1 MICGSAFE
9 FIACTALCGN
19 FAIMAERFEG
29 KRIRDPVH
37 GLIVFEEGNPRD
49 ELAWKLLNT
58 PEMQRLRRI
67 RQLGVS
73 EFVYPGATH
82 SRFAHSVGVYHTAK
96 QLVEIIKRECKRNG
110 VEFEQDKA
118 DDAILAALLH
128 DIGHGP
134 FSHAFERAQKARGI
148 RKRHEEWT
156 ADIIR
161 NPDGD
166 ILPILGEE
174 RAERIAAMLQAED
187 PSDIYH
193 AVFSSSFD
201 ADRLDYIRRDRMMT
215 GTHAGHIDF
224 DWLMDNL
231 RVREIDLSQ
240 DEGDEKRLVPTFCFT
255 AKAIPAAEQFLLAR
269 YTLHEQVYLHK
280 TTRAMEIVIMR
291 LFRRLGEL
299 ATEDP
304 DKTGLPANHP
314 LLRFLA
320 SGEPSVQDYLALDDM
335 MVFAALDSLMLAK
348 DEIVR
353 DMARRLF
360 CREPFKPLC
369 ILTEY
374 GSNPGAQEKRI
385 RKIDERFA
393 EELNRPYGR
402 VVKEHVPLKIY
413 SLIGEDDERAF
424 KKIHVLDGNRL
435 REIADVNV
443 SRMIFSLSDK
453 PKEIVRYYFADPA
466 DREQARG

>member
-1 MICGSAFE
+1 
-9 FIACTALCGN
+9 
-19 FAIMAERFEG
+19 MAERFCG

-37 GLIVFEEGNPRD
+37 GLIVFEEDNRRDPEGSWRD

-96 QLVEIIKRECKRNG
+96 QLVEIIKRECKRNDTP
-110 VEFEQDKA
+110 FEKDKA

-148 RKRHEEWT
+148 RKKHEKWT

-161 NPDGD
+161 NKKGN
-166 ILPILGEE
+166 IRRILGEE
-174 RAERIAAMLQAED
+174 RAERIAAMLEAED
-187 PSDIYH
+187 PSNIYH

-240 DEGDEKRLVPTFCFT
+240 DEGDEERLVPTFCFT

-269 YTLHEQVYLHK
+269 YTLHEQVYFHK
-280 TTRAMEIVIMR
+280 TTRAMEEVIMR

-299 ATEDP
+299 TAEDP
-304 DKTGLPANHP
+304 KRTGLPPEHP
-314 LLRFLA
+314 LLLFLA
-320 SGEPSVQDYLALDDM
+320 LDAPSVQDYLALDDM
-335 MVFAALDSLMLAK
+335 MVFAALDLLMQAE

-360 CREPFKPLC
+360 YREPFKPLC
-369 ILTEY
+369 ILTEC
-374 GSNPGAQEKRI
+374 GSDPSVERRI
-385 RKIDERFA
+385 ERIDEMFE
-393 EELNRPYGR
+393 EELEKQYGC
-402 VVKEHVPLKIY
+402 VVKEKIPLKIY
-413 SLIGEDDERAF
+413 TLVGEDDERAF
-424 KKIHVLDGNRL
+424 KKIHVLDGKKL
-435 REIADVNV
+435 REIAQANV
-443 SRMIFSLSDK
+443 SRMIWNLADK
-453 PKEIVRYYFADPA
+453 PKEIVRYYFAEPA
-466 DREQARG
+466 DRERARRALRGRGS